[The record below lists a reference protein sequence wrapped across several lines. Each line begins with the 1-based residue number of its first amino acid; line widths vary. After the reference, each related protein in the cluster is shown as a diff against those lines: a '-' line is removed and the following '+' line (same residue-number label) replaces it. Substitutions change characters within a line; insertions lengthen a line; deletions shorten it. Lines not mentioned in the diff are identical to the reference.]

1 MTLLLALQAR
11 AESGHLVQTGE
22 KIREKEG
29 RAIKFHKFLGPLK
42 GPMRGSKFHFTEYRI
57 RTLQS
62 P

>member
-29 RAIKFHKFLGPLK
+29 RAIKFHKFLRPLK
-42 GPMRGSKFHFTEYRI
+42 GQMRGSKFHFTE
-57 RTLQS
+57 
-62 P
+62 